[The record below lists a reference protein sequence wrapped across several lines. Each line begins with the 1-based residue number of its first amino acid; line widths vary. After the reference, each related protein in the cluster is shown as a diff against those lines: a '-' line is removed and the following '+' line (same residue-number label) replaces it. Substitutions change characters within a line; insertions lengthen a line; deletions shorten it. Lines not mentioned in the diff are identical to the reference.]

1 MFSAM
6 VGCKFQMKVKPTGE
20 TYDVRGTKEMLGK
33 VKEKIGNNPK
43 TPGMDEFFDKMFDEK
58 QLKELCGNMMGMF
71 PAEPVAIGDTWYDTI
86 SMNFMM
92 PIDIS
97 TTYMLKERKNGIA
110 FIDAV
115 AKLDMGDSSKPMQM
129 GPNKMSMQL
138 AGTMNSANQVEE
150 KTGLLRK
157 GNTTMNFS
165 GIMKMEPEPNQP
177 GQPMTI
183 PMTIHGN
190 MVIELIK

>member
-1 MFSAM
+1 
-6 VGCKFQMKVKPTGE
+6 
-20 TYDVRGTKEMLGK
+20 
-33 VKEKIGNNPK
+33 
-43 TPGMDEFFDKMFDEK
+43 
-58 QLKELCGNMMGMF
+58 
-71 PAEPVAIGDTWYDTI
+71 
-86 SMNFMM
+86 M
-92 PIDIS
+92 PIDVS
-97 TTYMLKERKNGIA
+97 TTYMLKERKDGIA

-115 AKLDMGDSSKPMQM
+115 AKLDMGDSSKPIKM

-138 AGTMNSANQVEE
+138 AGTMNSANQVDE

-190 MVIELIK
+190 MVVELIK

>member
-33 VKEKIGNNPK
+33 VKEKIGNNPE

-58 QLKELCGNMMGMF
+58 QLKELCGNMMQVF
-71 PAEPVAIGDTWYDTI
+71 PAEPVAVGDTWYETR
-86 SMNFMM
+86 SFNFIM
-92 PIDIS
+92 PIDVS
-97 TTYMLKERKNGIA
+97 TTYIFKGRKDGIA
-110 FIDAV
+110 TIDAV

-129 GPNKMSMQL
+129 GPNKISMQIS
-138 AGTMNSANQVEE
+138 GTMNSVNQVDE

-157 GNTTMNFS
+157 SNTTINFS
-165 GIMKMEPEPNQP
+165 GIMKMDSEPNQSVA
-177 GQPMTI
+177 I
-183 PMTIHGN
+183 PMTIIGN
-190 MVIELIK
+190 VVAELIK

>member
-1 MFSAM
+1 
-6 VGCKFQMKVKPTGE
+6 
-20 TYDVRGTKEMLGK
+20 
-33 VKEKIGNNPK
+33 
-43 TPGMDEFFDKMFDEK
+43 
-58 QLKELCGNMMGMF
+58 MF

-86 SMNFMM
+86 SINFMM

-115 AKLDMGDSSKPMQM
+115 AKMDIGDSSKPMQI

-138 AGTMNSANQVEE
+138 AGTMNSANQVDE
-150 KTGLLRK
+150 KTGLLHK

-165 GIMKMEPEPNQP
+165 GIMKMETQGEANQP
-177 GQPMTI
+177 GQTMTMPMTI
-183 PMTIHGN
+183 QGN
-190 MVIELIK
+190 VVVNLIK